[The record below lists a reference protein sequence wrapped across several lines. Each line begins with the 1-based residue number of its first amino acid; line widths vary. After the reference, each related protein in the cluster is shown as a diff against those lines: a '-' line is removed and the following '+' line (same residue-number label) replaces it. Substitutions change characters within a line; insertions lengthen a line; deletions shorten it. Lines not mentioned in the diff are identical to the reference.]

1 MSYKLHI
8 TKAAERD
15 LIDAA
20 DYIEFTLKNPEAAD
34 HLLVV
39 AEERFNSL
47 IPQPEIHPI
56 VDDPIL
62 SAWQIRFIVINNYI
76 GFYLIHN
83 DIIYIVSFLYGK
95 RDWHT
100 ILKQGIS
107 LK

>member
-20 DYIEFTLKNPEAAD
+20 DYIEVTLKNPEAAD
-34 HLLVV
+34 HLLDV

-47 IPQPEIHPI
+47 IPNPEIHPI

-62 SAWQIRFIVINNYI
+62 SSWQMRFIVINNYI

-83 DIIYIVSFLYGK
+83 DIIYIVRFLYSK

>member
-34 HLLVV
+34 QLLDI

-47 IPQPEIHPI
+47 ISNPEIHPI

-62 SAWQIRFIVINNYI
+62 SRFIVINNYI

-83 DIIYIVSFLYGK
+83 DIIYVVRFLYGK

-107 LK
+107 LN